1 MTLDSYKILNNI
13 VDAFVAMGGNQ
24 DKTGVVKKEK
34 LIDVIKNEFELTIDI
49 EELIEKSLANCED
62 LNF

>member
-1 MTLDSYKILNNI
+1 
-13 VDAFVAMGGNQ
+13 MGGNA

-49 EELIEKSLANCED
+49 EELIEKSLANCEN
-62 LNF
+62 LNFQDFC